1 MTIALDRVPP
11 VSFNHLTTLT
21 GDHGLF
27 EHAEYLRPRQ
37 EHGHCTDDVARALTV
52 VVRHPDRTAELERLT
67 DLYLSFLEEAVTTTG
82 QVHNRR
88 SADGEWTDEPTT
100 DDWWGR
106 AVGGLGSAVRHGS
119 PPIADRAL
127 VVFLRAAR
135 QRSSDVRASAFAAIG
150 AADVLF
156 VHADLEAAGAL
167 LADCLDRIP
176 RPSAHHW
183 GWAEPTLRYANAAL
197 CSALITG
204 GAHLSEPTTIQD
216 GLSTL
221 ASLLLTET
229 GPTGILSVTGTA
241 GRCPGEQGPLWDQQP
256 IEPAAISDACARAL
270 HVTGD
275 QRWAAGIHQAWA
287 WFLGSNDAGTTMYD
301 PTRGAGYDGLE
312 RQGRNE
318 NCGAESTLAALS
330 THQDVLALAATRR

>member
-11 VSFNHLTTLT
+11 VNFSHLSALT
-21 GDHGLF
+21 GEHGVF
-27 EHAEYLRPRQ
+27 EHAEYLEPRQ
-37 EHGHCTDDVARALTV
+37 EHGYCTDDAARALTV
-52 VVRHPDRTAELERLT
+52 VVRHPDRTPELEDLT
-67 DLYLSFLEEAVTTTG
+67 DLYLAFVEEAVTITG
-82 QVHNRR
+82 EVHNRR
-88 SADGEWTDEPTT
+88 AADGAWTDEPTT

-106 AVGGLGSAVRHGS
+106 AIGGLGSAVRHGA

-127 VVFLRAAR
+127 AAFLRAAQ
-135 QRSSDVRASAFAAIG
+135 QRSTDVRASAFAAIG

-156 VHADLEAAGAL
+156 VHPDLEAAGAL

-176 RPSAHHW
+176 RPTTHHW

-204 GAHLSEPTTIQD
+204 GAHLSEDSTVQD

-241 GRCPGEQGPLWDQQP
+241 GRFPGEVGPLWDQQP

-270 HVTGD
+270 FVTGD
-275 QRWAAGIHQAWA
+275 PRWAAGIQQAWA
-287 WFLGSNDAGTTMYD
+287 WFLGSNDAATAMYD
-301 PTRGAGYDGLE
+301 PDRGAGHDGLE
-312 RQGRNE
+312 RQGRNK

-330 THQDVLALAATRR
+330 THQDVLALVASRP